1 MAYRDKL
8 SPWCVV
14 HQMPDLQHSVV
25 VRFRRRSFAEEHLK
39 VLQRMNPAHL
49 YEIMFDPAE

>member
-14 HQMPDLQHSVV
+14 CQLPNLQHSVV
-25 VRFRRRSFAEEHLK
+25 ARCRRRSFAEEHLR
-39 VLQRMNPAHL
+39 VLQRINPAHL